1 MGECLRG
8 SEHGYL
14 GFVGQVQFGKDRHL
28 LSPIVAVRFDG
39 SANDREVDR
48 NQTWAGEILRLR
60 PCCGLI

>member
-14 GFVGQVQFGKDRHL
+14 GLVGQVQFGKDRHL